1 MQAQLPWDT
10 VICLQD
16 NGKVIEEIMLNLGPY
31 YDYKTPRAI
40 VSSDASSTG
49 IAAQFIK
56 KESGKR

>member
-1 MQAQLPWDT
+1 M
-10 VICLQD
+10 ICLQD
-16 NGKVIEEIMLNLGPY
+16 NGKVIEEITLNLGPY

>member
-1 MQAQLPWDT
+1 
-10 VICLQD
+10 
-16 NGKVIEEIMLNLGPY
+16 MLNLGPY
-31 YDYKTPRAI
+31 YDYKIPCAI